1 MWHNAEMLR
10 YSVSTCSL
18 LPESKKKRE
27 EEKGK
32 KQNKTQETLT
42 DAMFNQGNSAVSL
55 MEQPIIFQARY
66 ILLPQQYI

>member
-10 YSVSTCSL
+10 YTLSTSSL
-18 LPESKKKRE
+18 LPESKKKCE
-27 EEKGK
+27 EEKEKEK
-32 KQNKTQETLT
+32 KKQETLT
-42 DAMFNQGNSAVSL
+42 DAVFNQGNSAVSL

>member
-10 YSVSTCSL
+10 YTLSTSSL

-27 EEKGK
+27 AEKGK
-32 KQNKTQETLT
+32 KNKTQETLT
-42 DAMFNQGNSAVSL
+42 EATFNQGNSAVSL

>member
-10 YSVSTCSL
+10 YTLSTSSL
-18 LPESKKKRE
+18 LSESKKKHE
-27 EEKGK
+27 EEKEK
-32 KQNKTQETLT
+32 ERKNTQETLT

-55 MEQPIIFQARY
+55 MEQPIIFQAQY